1 MSSRMTIHLLYQK
14 QEQQDQGLLTEK
26 KIENRTS

>member
-1 MSSRMTIHLLYQK
+1 MSSRMTIHLPYKK